1 MSTLALNSDNDIYFN
16 NAGRI
21 VTIADKNSDAEILQR
36 IKVRLRFFKGEWFL
50 NTDHGMPYFDDTL
63 DGNGGSGD
71 NAILGSK
78 NLDNNIIESIFRR
91 EILSVEG
98 VKGLLESS
106 VDYDP
111 VERKVSYY
119 FSVVSINNTTINDN
133 LIL

>member
-1 MSTLALNSDNDIYFN
+1 MSTLALNSDNDIYFT
-16 NAGRI
+16 NAGRL
-21 VTIADKNSDAEILQR
+21 VTIADKNSDVEILQR

-50 NTDHGMPYFDDTL
+50 NLDHGMPYFDDVL

-91 EILSVEG
+91 EILDVEG

-111 VERKVSYY
+111 IQRKISYY
-119 FSVVSINNTTINDN
+119 FGAVSINNTTITDN

>member
-16 NAGRI
+16 NAGRL
-21 VTIADKNSDAEILQR
+21 VAIADKNSDAEILQR

-50 NTDHGMPYFDDTL
+50 NLDHGVPYFDDAL
-63 DGNGGSGD
+63 DGNGGSED

-78 NLDNNIIESIFRR
+78 SLDNNIIESIFRK
-91 EILSVEG
+91 EILNIEG

-119 FSVVSINNTTINDN
+119 FSAVSINNTTINDN